1 MEKNF
6 KKRGIASFNGLN
18 IGKNNQIT
26 FKLKL
31 SYEEVVTG
39 ISLLQATNTDVTVH
53 AKVGTGKVMDLGI
66 FTISNVTFDRDRNS
80 CVTLKSL
87 LDNINLDNITE
98 TITDDIVQFRFMAV
112 LELPDLEK
120 EEGEE

>member
-6 KKRGIASFNGLN
+6 KKRGVAVFNGLN

-31 SYEEVVTG
+31 SYDEAITG
-39 ISLLQATNTDVTVH
+39 ISLLQATNTDVTVQ
-53 AKVGTGKVMDLGI
+53 AKVGTCNVMDLGI
-66 FTISNVTFDRDRNS
+66 FTISNVTFDRDRNC

-120 EEGEE
+120 EG